1 MAAMA
6 LPILALAVLACPVPQ
21 GGPSV
26 PHETRGVVHVSLQ
39 DLGLYLVA
47 ENAQE
52 RRFEGLRRQLRAA
65 APGADVQWWPE
76 TGLLGSDEHRR
87 VVFVQSGEGQIE
99 LRPDDVSSAYAVGD
113 VLLLEPGQVIDLEP
127 AADLLAFAVPQ
138 PFPEGLPW
146 IVRPDWD
153 ARITDTPGG
162 CATDDAAYRR
172 ILLTWLPEKGPYVY
186 HGLNAHRVRIT
197 DSFTHYH
204 PVEGGF
210 DELYLI
216 QEAAPGAHL
225 WIGEDLE
232 PFLRPDEVLLGDSSG
247 LLRKVPVA
255 AGDLVYVPRG
265 VVHRGVGDLTAQVIA
280 LPGFVPGTEVAVDD
294 AIQRID
300 EQLGLDHPLAMPWH
314 GGPPYVEVAPIPSSR
329 FEYGHVEVRVDGA
342 PFTTAILGDDP
353 YLHPV
358 LGPGGLRM
366 TRAYPFEER
375 EGEARDH
382 PHHRSLWFTHGDVDG
397 LDFWAGGDTTVRPT
411 GLGDH
416 ASGVGR
422 GFLETTDDWRAPDGR
437 LMCKDRRRYEFFAG
451 EGLRGIDVDVTLIA
465 ADGGTR
471 LGDTKEG
478 SMALRLAPG
487 LTVDGSEG
495 RARLVNSEG
504 QEGTDAWGQRA
515 RWVLATGEVEGRPAA
530 VVMMDHPQNL
540 RHPTT
545 WHARTYGLLA
555 ANPFGLSYFEGAPK
569 GTGDVVLE
577 PGGTLR
583 LRYRLVFLGEVP
595 TPERIEELFSD
606 FAAR

>member
-1 MAAMA
+1 M
-6 LPILALAVLACPVPQ
+6 
-21 GGPSV
+21 
-26 PHETRGVVHVSLQ
+26 
-39 DLGLYLVA
+39 
-47 ENAQE
+47 
-52 RRFEGLRRQLRAA
+52 
-65 APGADVQWWPE
+65 PGADVQWWPE

-87 VVFVQSGEGQIE
+87 VVFVQSGAGQVE
-99 LRPDDVSSAYAVGD
+99 LRPDDQTSAYAVGD

-247 LLRKVPVA
+247 LLRKVPVV

-465 ADGGTR
+465 ADGGTK

-495 RARLVNSEG
+495 HARLVNSEG

-555 ANPFGLSYFEGAPK
+555 SNPFGLSYFEGAPK